1 MSLTKKPSAKK
12 VDGAPPPS
20 LKKGESA
27 TYTEQEKATIHPGM
41 YALKELRDLLD
52 EQKAKDIDLFN
63 NSWDLKYDAPHPG
76 FAPLSPP

>member
-1 MSLTKKPSAKK
+1 
-12 VDGAPPPS
+12 
-20 LKKGESA
+20 
-27 TYTEQEKATIHPGM
+27 M

-63 NSWDLKYDAPHPG
+63 NSWDLKYDAPHPV